1 MSFIQRILNYT
12 ASNRSDNNNMDAG
25 KVVRTAICFAYEVSE
40 PEKDL
45 LSSKYS
51 ASITYQTIHVA
62 STDRIA
68 LIRLMR
74 GVVESTF
81 KRHQDVLSGQRS
93 TKDLMD
99 HLTGSICSKVWEM
112 EPNQFFEVTD
122 DNGDHETIQSVSM
135 TTDVKDGVLYPPHPT
150 DSPLIANWEKVTLP
164 TLFIAFEP
172 ESETIAVCDIDS
184 RSQKFA
190 GSVFRLKQYSTWSS
204 ASEAYAGMAGEP
216 TLFFN

>member
-1 MSFIQRILNYT
+1 MSFIQRILNH
-12 ASNRSDNNNMDAG
+12 SHVDNNVDAG
-25 KVVRTAICFAYEVSE
+25 RVERTAVCFVYEVSE

-81 KRHQDVLSGQRS
+81 KRYQDVLSGQRS

-99 HLTGSICSKVWEM
+99 HLVGSICSKVWEM

-122 DNGDHETIQSVSM
+122 DNGDHEIIQSISM
-135 TTDVKDGVLYPPHPT
+135 TTDEKVNALYPPHPT
-150 DSPLIANWEKVTLP
+150 DSPLTADWEQTTLP
-164 TLFIAFEP
+164 TLFISLEP
-172 ESETIAVCDIDS
+172 GSESIAVCDIDS
-184 RSQKFA
+184 RSQKFT
-190 GSVFRLKQYSTWSS
+190 GSVFRLKQYGIWSS
-204 ASEAYAGMAGEP
+204 ASEAYAGMSGEP

>member
-1 MSFIQRILNYT
+1 MSFIQRILNHGS
-12 ASNRSDNNNMDAG
+12 ADDNTDAG
-25 KVVRTAICFAYEVSE
+25 KVERTAVCFAYEVSE
-40 PEKDL
+40 PEKDP

-51 ASITYQTIHVA
+51 ASITYQTIHIA

-74 GVVESTF
+74 GVVESTY
-81 KRHQDVLSGQRS
+81 KRYQDVLSGQRS

-172 ESETIAVCDIDS
+172 GSETIAVCDIDS

>member
-1 MSFIQRILNYT
+1 MSFIQKILNSKIDN
-12 ASNRSDNNNMDAG
+12 SNLNAG
-25 KVVRTAICFAYEVSE
+25 KVERTAVCFVYEVSE

-45 LSSKYS
+45 LSSKYR
-51 ASITYQTIHVA
+51 ASNTYQTIHIA

-81 KRHQDVLSGQRS
+81 KRYQDVLSGQRS

-99 HLTGSICSKVWEM
+99 HLVGSVCSKVWEM

-122 DNGDHETIQSVSM
+122 DSGNHETIQSVAM
-135 TTDVKDGVLYPPHPT
+135 TTDKKDGALYPPHPT
-150 DSPLIANWEKVTLP
+150 DSPLIANWEQTTLP
-164 TLFIAFEP
+164 TLFISLEP
-172 ESETIAVCDIDS
+172 GSETIAICDIDN
-184 RSQKFA
+184 RSQKFS
-190 GSVFRLKQYSTWSS
+190 GIVFRLKQYGIWSS
-204 ASEAYAGMAGEP
+204 ASEAYAGMSGEP

>member
-1 MSFIQRILNYT
+1 MSFIQRILNHN
-12 ASNRSDNNNMDAG
+12 SNENNMDAG
-25 KVVRTAICFAYEVSE
+25 KVERTAVCFAYDVSE
-40 PEKDL
+40 PEKDF

-81 KRHQDVLSGQRS
+81 KRYQDVLSSQRS
-93 TKDLMD
+93 AKDLMD
-99 HLTGSICSKVWEM
+99 HLVGSICSKVWEM

-122 DNGDHETIQSVSM
+122 DSGVHETIQSVSL
-135 TTDVKDGVLYPPHPT
+135 TTEEKDGALYPPHPT
-150 DSPLIANWEKVTLP
+150 DSPLIANWKQVTLP
-164 TLFIAFEP
+164 TLFISFETG
-172 ESETIAVCDIDS
+172 SETIAVCDIDS
-184 RSQKFA
+184 RSQKLT
-190 GSVFRLKQYSTWSS
+190 GSIFRLKQYSTWSG

>member
-1 MSFIQRILNYT
+1 MSFIQRILNHRFDD
-12 ASNRSDNNNMDAG
+12 SNVDVGR
-25 KVVRTAICFAYEVSE
+25 VERTAVCFVYEVSE
-40 PEKDL
+40 PEKDP
-45 LSSKYS
+45 LSSKHS
-51 ASITYQTIHVA
+51 ASITYRTIHVA

-81 KRHQDVLSGQRS
+81 KRYQDVLSGQRS

-135 TTDVKDGVLYPPHPT
+135 TTDVKDGVLYPPHPI

-172 ESETIAVCDIDS
+172 GSETIAVCDIDS

>member
-1 MSFIQRILNYT
+1 MSFIQRILNHN
-12 ASNRSDNNNMDAG
+12 SNENNMDAG
-25 KVVRTAICFAYEVSE
+25 KVERTAVCFAYDVSE
-40 PEKDL
+40 PEKDF

-81 KRHQDVLSGQRS
+81 KRYQDVLSSQRS
-93 TKDLMD
+93 AKDLMD
-99 HLTGSICSKVWEM
+99 HLVGSICSKVWEM

-122 DNGDHETIQSVSM
+122 DSGVHETIQSVSL
-135 TTDVKDGVLYPPHPT
+135 TTEEKDGALYPPHPT
-150 DSPLIANWEKVTLP
+150 DSPLIANWKQVTLP
-164 TLFIAFEP
+164 TLFISFETG
-172 ESETIAVCDIDS
+172 SETIAVCDIDS
-184 RSQKFA
+184 RSQKLT
-190 GSVFRLKQYSTWSS
+190 GSIFRLKQYSTWSS

>member
-1 MSFIQRILNYT
+1 MSFIQRILNHN
-12 ASNRSDNNNMDAG
+12 SNENNMDAG
-25 KVVRTAICFAYEVSE
+25 KVERTAVCFAYDVSE

-81 KRHQDVLSGQRS
+81 KCYQDVLSGQRS
-93 TKDLMD
+93 AKDLMD
-99 HLTGSICSKVWEM
+99 HLVGSICSKVWKM
-112 EPNQFFEVTD
+112 EPNQFFEVTN

-135 TTDVKDGVLYPPHPT
+135 TTDEKDGALYPPHPT
-150 DSPLIANWEKVTLP
+150 DSPLIVNWDNTTLP
-164 TLFIAFEP
+164 TLFISFEP
-172 ESETIAVCDIDS
+172 GSEIIAVCDIDS
-184 RSQKFA
+184 RSQKFT
-190 GSVFRLKQYSTWSS
+190 GSVFRLKQYGIWSS

>member
-1 MSFIQRILNYT
+1 MSFIQKILGYGF
-12 ASNRSDNNNMDAG
+12 ADSNADVG
-25 KVVRTAICFAYEVSE
+25 EVERTAICFAYNVSE

-51 ASITYQTIHVA
+51 ASTTYQTIHVA

-81 KRHQDVLSGQRS
+81 KRYQDVLSGQRS

-99 HLTGSICSKVWEM
+99 HLTGSICSKIWEM

-122 DNGDHETIQSVSM
+122 DSGNHETIQSVSL
-135 TTDVKDGVLYPPHPT
+135 TTEEKDGALYPPHPT
-150 DSPLIANWEKVTLP
+150 DSPLIANWEQVTLP
-164 TLFIAFEP
+164 TLFISFETG
-172 ESETIAVCDIDS
+172 SEIIAVCDIDS
-184 RSQKFA
+184 RSQKFT
-190 GSVFRLKQYSTWSS
+190 GSVFLLKQYGAWSS
-204 ASEAYAGMAGEP
+204 ASESYAGMSGEP

>member
-1 MSFIQRILNYT
+1 MSFIQRILNY
-12 ASNRSDNNNMDAG
+12 RSYENNMDAG
-25 KVVRTAICFAYEVSE
+25 KVERTAVCFAYDVSE

-74 GVVESTF
+74 GVVESTY
-81 KRHQDVLSGQRS
+81 KRYQDVLSGQRS
-93 TKDLMD
+93 SKDLME
-99 HLTGSICSKVWEM
+99 HLTGSICSKIWEM

-122 DNGDHETIQSVSM
+122 DSGNHETIQSVSM
-135 TTDVKDGVLYPPHPT
+135 TTDVKDSAVYPPHPT
-150 DSPLIANWEKVTLP
+150 DSPLIANWEQVTLP
-164 TLFIAFEP
+164 TLFISFETG
-172 ESETIAVCDIDS
+172 SETIAICNIDS

>member
-1 MSFIQRILNYT
+1 MSFIQRILNYK
-12 ASNRSDNNNMDAG
+12 SDGSNMDAG
-25 KVVRTAICFAYEVSE
+25 KVERTAVCFAYDVSE

-51 ASITYQTIHVA
+51 ASITYQTIHIA

-74 GVVESTF
+74 EVVESVY
-81 KRHQDVLSGQRS
+81 KRYQDVLSGQRS

-99 HLTGSICSKVWEM
+99 HLTGSICSKIWEM

-122 DNGDHETIQSVSM
+122 DSGKHETIQSVSM
-135 TTDVKDGVLYPPHPT
+135 TTEEKDGALYPPHPT
-150 DSPLIANWEKVTLP
+150 DSPLIANWEQTTLP
-164 TLFIAFEP
+164 TLFISFE
-172 ESETIAVCDIDS
+172 SGNETIAVCDIDS
-184 RSQKFA
+184 RSQKFT
-190 GSVFRLKQYSTWSS
+190 GSVFRLKQYGIWSS
-204 ASEAYAGMAGEP
+204 ASEAYAGMSGEP

>member
-1 MSFIQRILNYT
+1 MSFIQRILN
-12 ASNRSDNNNMDAG
+12 SRSDSSNVNAG
-25 KVVRTAICFAYEVSE
+25 KVERTAVCFAYDVSE
-40 PEKDL
+40 PERDL
-45 LSSKYS
+45 LSSKYR

-74 GVVESTF
+74 GVVESVY
-81 KRHQDVLSGQRS
+81 KRYQDVLSGQRS

-172 ESETIAVCDIDS
+172 GNETIAVCDIDS

>member
-1 MSFIQRILNYT
+1 MSFIQRILNHN
-12 ASNRSDNNNMDAG
+12 SNENNMDAG
-25 KVVRTAICFAYEVSE
+25 KVERTAVCFAYDVSE
-40 PEKDL
+40 PEKDF

-81 KRHQDVLSGQRS
+81 KRYQDVLSGQRS

-99 HLTGSICSKVWEM
+99 HLIGSICSKVCEM

-122 DNGDHETIQSVSM
+122 GSGNHETIQSVSL
-135 TTDVKDGVLYPPHPT
+135 TTDVKDGVFYPPHPT
-150 DSPLIANWEKVTLP
+150 DSPLIANWEQTTLP
-164 TLFIAFEP
+164 TLFISLEP
-172 ESETIAVCDIDS
+172 GSETIAICDIDN
-184 RSQKFA
+184 RSQKFS
-190 GSVFRLKQYSTWSS
+190 GSVFRLKQYGIWSS
-204 ASEAYAGMAGEP
+204 ASEAYAGMSGEP

>member
-1 MSFIQRILNYT
+1 MSFIQRILNRGS
-12 ASNRSDNNNMDAG
+12 AEDNTGAD
-25 KVVRTAICFAYEVSE
+25 KVERTAVCFVYDVSE
-40 PEKDL
+40 PEKDP

-51 ASITYQTIHVA
+51 TSITYQTIHIA
-62 STDRIA
+62 STNRIA

-81 KRHQDVLSGQRS
+81 KRYQDVLSGQRS
-93 TKDLMD
+93 AKDLMD
-99 HLTGSICSKVWEM
+99 HLAGSICSKVWEM

-122 DNGDHETIQSVSM
+122 SNGNHETIQSVSM
-135 TTDVKDGVLYPPHPT
+135 TTEERDEALYPPHPT
-150 DSPLIANWEKVTLP
+150 DSPLIANWEKTTLP
-164 TLFIAFEP
+164 TLFISFESG
-172 ESETIAVCDIDS
+172 SETIAVCNIDS
-184 RSQKFA
+184 RSQKFT

>member
-12 ASNRSDNNNMDAG
+12 ASNRSDKNNMDAG
-25 KVVRTAICFAYEVSE
+25 KVERTAICFAYEVSE

-81 KRHQDVLSGQRS
+81 KRYQDVLSGQRS

-172 ESETIAVCDIDS
+172 GSETIAVCDIDS

>member
-1 MSFIQRILNYT
+1 MSFIQRVLNYK
-12 ASNRSDNNNMDAG
+12 SDENNMDAG
-25 KVVRTAICFAYEVSE
+25 KVERTAVCFAYEVSE

-45 LSSKYS
+45 LSLKYS

-81 KRHQDVLSGQRS
+81 KRYQDVLYGQRS

-99 HLTGSICSKVWEM
+99 HLIGSVCSKIWEM
-112 EPNQFFEVTD
+112 ESNQFFEVTD
-122 DNGDHETIQSVSM
+122 DSGVHETIQSVSL
-135 TTDVKDGVLYPPHPT
+135 TTEEKDGALYPPHPT
-150 DSPLIANWEKVTLP
+150 DSPLIANWEQVTLP
-164 TLFIAFEP
+164 TLFISFETG
-172 ESETIAVCDIDS
+172 SEIIAVCDIDS
-184 RSQKFA
+184 RSQKFT
-190 GSVFRLKQYSTWSS
+190 GSVFRLKQYGAWSS
-204 ASEAYAGMAGEP
+204 ASEAYAGMSGEP

>member
-1 MSFIQRILNYT
+1 MSFIQRILN
-12 ASNRSDNNNMDAG
+12 SRSDSSNVNAG
-25 KVVRTAICFAYEVSE
+25 KVERNAVCFAYDVSE
-40 PEKDL
+40 PERDL
-45 LSSKYS
+45 LSSKYR

-81 KRHQDVLSGQRS
+81 KRYQDVLSGQRS

-122 DNGDHETIQSVSM
+122 DSGNHETIRSISM
-135 TTDVKDGVLYPPHPT
+135 TTEKKAGVLYPPHPT
-150 DSPLIANWEKVTLP
+150 DSPLIANWEQTTLP
-164 TLFIAFEP
+164 TLFISLEP
-172 ESETIAVCDIDS
+172 GSETIAICDIDN
-184 RSQKFA
+184 RSQKFS
-190 GSVFRLKQYSTWSS
+190 GSVFRLKQYGIWSS
-204 ASEAYAGMAGEP
+204 ASEAYAGMSGEP